1 MAILR
6 RRGRRPARL
15 TAACAAALLASGC
28 FGSSTGPEP
37 TLPSKSAGAAAAQ
50 APSESATPDP
60 EPPPE
65 VGECRGVSIDQLRT
79 IVNDEPSVPCGRAH
93 TVVTFFVDTLPE
105 SATRDAIA
113 PADERVETAADR
125 TCRSEFPDYVGGNA
139 SDRRLS
145 MLTPTYFL
153 PPSEQWN
160 FGARWVRC
168 DVYAYATP
176 TELANLPRSLEGALD
191 RNRTGQDFARCS
203 PVSPNAEGF
212 RHVICQEPH
221 QWRAVATTTVG
232 GDNERYPGARTV
244 QDRARQRC
252 EEPVRDYLQTDA
264 AFSYGFEVPQS
275 DAWSDGDRI
284 ALCWARTN
292 E

>member
-6 RRGRRPARL
+6 RARSRVARQV
-15 TAACAAALLASGC
+15 AACAVLLLTTAC

-37 TLPSKSAGAAAAQ
+37 SAPSSSAGAAAR
-50 APSESATPDP
+50 APTATPTP
-60 EPPPE
+60 EPDPPPE
-65 VGECRGVSIDQLRT
+65 EGECRGVSVAQLRT
-79 IVNDEPSVPCGRAH
+79 IVNDEPPVPCRRPH
-93 TVVTFFVDTLPE
+93 TVVTYFVDTLPE

-113 PADERVETAADR
+113 PADERVEAAADR
-125 TCRSEFPDYVGGNA
+125 ICRSQFADYVGGNR

-176 TELANLPRSLEGALD
+176 TRLADLPRSLEGALE
-191 RNRTGQDFARCS
+191 RGRTSEDFARCS
-203 PVSPNAEGF
+203 PVSPNAQSF
-212 RHVICQEPH
+212 RHVVCTEPH

-232 GDNERYPGARTV
+232 GENERYPGARTV
-244 QDRARQRC
+244 QERARSRC
-252 EEPVRDYLQTDA
+252 EAPVREYLQTDA
-264 AFSYGFEVPQS
+264 AFSYGFEVPQQ

-284 ALCWARTN
+284 GLCWARTA